1 MSIESVGETPPEFFV
16 WLISVGRLLCRP
28 MKKILADRTAQI
40 DASGI
45 RKVFALGA
53 SLEDPVNFSIGQP
66 DFDVPDEL
74 KEEAIRAIQA
84 GQNSYSQTAG
94 DVVLNR
100 RIAERVANE
109 YGWNDP
115 SVLVVSGVSGGLL
128 LAFMALVNPG
138 DEVIIPD
145 PYFVMYKHLVNL
157 LGGKCVFV
165 DSYPDFEL
173 PVERIAEAITDKTKM
188 IILNSPCNPTGKVY
202 STEQVKAMAE
212 VAAEKDVLVM
222 TDEIYEK
229 FCYDGECPSIAKYY
243 EKSLVLHGFSKSH
256 AMTGWRLGY
265 VAAHP
270 CLGDV
275 IEEMTKIQQY
285 TFVCAPTPFQQAALA
300 ALDHDVSDLV
310 DGYRRKRDL
319 LYDGLS
325 DKFELVKPGG
335 AFYAFIKAPGDTG
348 ATEFV
353 ERAIANNVLII
364 PGNVFSERDTH
375 FRISYATTD
384 EKIRQGVEILRSLA

>member
-1 MSIESVGETPPEFFV
+1 
-16 WLISVGRLLCRP
+16 
-28 MKKILADRTAQI
+28 MKKIIADRTKLI

-66 DFDVPDEL
+66 DFDVPEAL
-74 KEEAIRAIQA
+74 KEEAIKAIRA

-94 DVVLNR
+94 DETLKE
-100 RIAERVANE
+100 RIAERVSKQF
-109 YGWNDP
+109 GWENP
-115 SVLVVSGVSGGLL
+115 AVLVVSGVSGGLL

-145 PYFVMYKHLVNL
+145 PYFVMYKHLINI

-173 PVERIAEAITDKTKM
+173 PVEKIANAITDKTKM
-188 IILNSPCNPTGKVY
+188 IILNSPCNPTGMVY
-202 STEQVKAMAE
+202 SEDQVKAVAE
-212 VAAEKDVLVM
+212 IAAEKDILVM

-229 FCYDGECPSIAKYY
+229 FCYDGECPTIAKYY
-243 EKSLVLHGFSKSH
+243 DKSLVLQGFSKSH

-265 VAAHP
+265 VAVHES
-270 CLGDV
+270 LKNV

-300 ALDHDVSDLV
+300 ALDYDVSDLV
-310 DGYRRKRDL
+310 DAYRRKRDL

-325 DKFELVKPGG
+325 DKFDLVKPGG
-335 AFYAFIKAPGDTG
+335 AFYAFIKAPGTAG

-353 ERAIANNVLII
+353 EKAIKNNVLII
-364 PGNVFSERDTH
+364 PGNVFSEEDTH
-375 FRISYATTD
+375 FRISYATSDD
-384 EKIRQGVEILRSLA
+384 EIRQGVEILRKLV